1 MTDTMSSKILVPVDG
16 SANARRA
23 LEKAVAMA
31 KDSAS
36 PVTAIYVM
44 EKPPTV
50 YVESQKVLDGAMA
63 KYKKEADAILD
74 ECEAFAASLGV
85 KIEAVTAQGEP
96 AGIIVGYA
104 EKGGFNMIVMGSRGR
119 GKITEAVL
127 GSVSSKVLKDARCPV
142 VIVK

>member
-1 MTDTMSSKILVPVDG
+1 MPSKILVPVDG
-16 SANARRA
+16 SENANRA

-31 KDSAS
+31 KDSSSA
-36 PVTAIYVM
+36 VTAIYVM

-50 YVESQKVLDGAMA
+50 YVQSQKVLD
-63 KYKKEADAILD
+63 
-74 ECEAFAASLGV
+74 ECEALAASQGL

-96 AGIIVGYA
+96 AGTIVGYA
-104 EKGGFNMIVMGSRGR
+104 EKGEFDMIVMGSRGR

-127 GSVSSKVLKDARCPV
+127 GSVSSKVLKDAKCPV